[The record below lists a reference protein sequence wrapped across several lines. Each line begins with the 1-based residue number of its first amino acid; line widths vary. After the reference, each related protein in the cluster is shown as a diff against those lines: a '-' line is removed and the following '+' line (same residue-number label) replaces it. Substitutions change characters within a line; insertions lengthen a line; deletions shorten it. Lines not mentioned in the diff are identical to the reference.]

1 MMFEGLNLEASAGDA
16 LISVR
21 VNSILE
27 NIILWGQF
35 ASALRKGGS
44 LISWWD
50 LVLGCWWARQGW
62 IHFRLVVRWSV
73 AADSLISFSGCW
85 FASSAGLHAALLLCS
100 SGGDGWCALESIY
113 SAWSPGSKSSFGGG
127 VSTMWTLSVQHMVAT
142 SSTPVAGQRWRED
155 PESGVCNFQISPVI
169 R

>member
-113 SAWSPGSKSSFGGG
+113 SAWSPGSKSSFGGRG
-127 VSTMWTLSVQHMVAT
+127 GGSPQCGLCRCSTWLLQVQLRWPAGDGEKTLKVVS
-142 SSTPVAGQRWRED
+142 
-155 PESGVCNFQISPVI
+155 VI
-169 R
+169 FRFLL

>member
-50 LVLGCWWARQGW
+50 LVLGCWWARQRW

-73 AADSLISFSGCW
+73 AADSLISFPGCW

-127 VSTMWTLSVQHMVAT
+127 GGLHNVDFVGAAHGCYKFNS
-142 SSTPVAGQRWRED
+142 GGR
-155 PESGVCNFQISPVI
+155 PEMARRPWKWCL
-169 R
+169 